1 MIVAAV
7 FLASTEKGFGIRSIV
22 LWAPGQ
28 QQMGV
33 TEAAAEGHC
42 GDGIMQNDVAEVM
55 GRQRWR
61 QVTVSWLLSL
71 CSGGLG

>member
-1 MIVAAV
+1 VIVAAV

-42 GDGIMQNDVAEVM
+42 GDGIMQNE
-55 GRQRWR
+55 
-61 QVTVSWLLSL
+61 
-71 CSGGLG
+71 

>member
-1 MIVAAV
+1 MYVYKQIWAVIVAAL
-7 FLASTEKGFGIRSIV
+7 FLASIEKGFGIRSIV

-42 GDGIMQNDVAEVM
+42 GDGIMQNE
-55 GRQRWR
+55 
-61 QVTVSWLLSL
+61 
-71 CSGGLG
+71 